1 MASAPRLTSQG
12 LRSGSL
18 IGRENLA
25 QENQVMSMAKRN
37 EGAKVN
43 SDINVTPMVDV
54 MLVLLIIF
62 MVITPMLQKG
72 VSVDLAKVNSPSQM
86 PDADKEDA
94 LIVAI
99 MRDGKIFFGNDQI
112 PADQLT
118 AKVKDRLA
126 NKNDK
131 RVFIRADARAKYG
144 SVVEVVDNVRSA
156 GVDQLGL
163 LTDQRK
169 NTPNAPATTTPA
181 PSTGGQ

>member
-1 MASAPRLTSQG
+1 M
-12 LRSGSL
+12 SL
-18 IGRENLA
+18 
-25 QENQVMSMAKRN
+25 AKRN

-62 MVITPMLQKG
+62 MVVTPMLQKG
-72 VSVDLAKVNSPSQM
+72 VSVDLAKVNNPEQM

-94 LIVAI
+94 LIVAV
-99 MRDGKIFFGNDQI
+99 MRTGDVFFGNDK
-112 PADQLT
+112 LT
-118 AKVKDRLA
+118 RLDVLTGKVKDRLA

-131 RVFIRADARAKYG
+131 RVYIRADARAKFG
-144 SVVEVVDNVRSA
+144 RVVEVVDNIRAA

-169 NTPNAPATTTPA
+169 EKGAGSAPATPTA
-181 PSTGGQ
+181 PPSGGQ